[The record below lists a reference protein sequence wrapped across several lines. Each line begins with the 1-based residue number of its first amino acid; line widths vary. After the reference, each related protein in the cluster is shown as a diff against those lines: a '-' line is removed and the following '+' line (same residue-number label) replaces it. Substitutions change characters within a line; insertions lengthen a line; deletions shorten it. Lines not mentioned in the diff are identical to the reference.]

1 MEVTFGFHKGKERKV
16 EVTTGAWRLETKIV
30 CNTGLAPTCNARN
43 ALVSVA
49 EKAEGHSGHSAA
61 FPLLPRSLFEQSPLL
76 VTQ

>member
-1 MEVTFGFHKGKERKV
+1 MEVTFGFHKGKERKI

-43 ALVSVA
+43 ALVSV
-49 EKAEGHSGHSAA
+49 EERAEGHSEDSVA
-61 FPLLPRSLFEQSPLL
+61 FSLPPRSLFEQSPLL